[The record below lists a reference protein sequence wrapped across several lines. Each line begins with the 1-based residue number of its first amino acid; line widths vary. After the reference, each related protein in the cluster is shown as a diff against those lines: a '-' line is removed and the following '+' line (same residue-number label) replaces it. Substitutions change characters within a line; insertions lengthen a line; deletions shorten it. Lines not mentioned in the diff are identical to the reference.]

1 VRKMDE
7 TKAPVFVK
15 IDEYKDIMDMMSL
28 VREKLRQAKFLL
40 DKIAELKAQEDSE
53 LATWAKELEDV
64 ESRVSAID
72 KTLSEPSI

>member
-1 VRKMDE
+1 MDE

-15 IDEYKDIMDMMSL
+15 IDEYKDIMDIMSL
-28 VREKLRQAKFLL
+28 MREKLRQAKFLL

-64 ESRVSAID
+64 EARVSTID
-72 KTLSEPSI
+72 KTLMEPSL

>member
-1 VRKMDE
+1 MDE

-15 IDEYKDIMDMMSL
+15 IDEYKDIMDIMTLM
-28 VREKLRQAKFLL
+28 REKLRQAKFLL

-64 ESRVSAID
+64 ESRVSSID
-72 KTLSEPSI
+72 KTLMEPSL

>member
-1 VRKMDE
+1 MDE

-15 IDEYKDIMDMMSL
+15 IDEYKDIMDIMSL
-28 VREKLRQAKFLL
+28 MREKLRQAKFLL

-64 ESRVSAID
+64 DSRVSTID
-72 KTLSEPSI
+72 KTLFEPSL